1 MSKKKILVCSEASY
15 LHSGFGTYANEL
27 LTRLHATDKYELA
40 EFASYGIVN
49 DERDKDIKWRYY
61 ANFIKPD
68 DPRMGAYSQFELNQ
82 FGMWRF
88 ERVALDFKP
97 DIVIGYRD
105 YWMDSFVNES
115 PLRPYFHW
123 IISPTV
129 DSAPQKESWISTY
142 MDADGVMP
150 YSDYGSMVLEKEGF
164 GKINLHKSNMPGVD
178 INVFTPIEDF
188 REKRKEFGLPPD
200 INIIGTVMRNQKR
213 KYYDDLIKSFEGFLQ
228 YCLDNG
234 QKELANKTYLYIHTS
249 YPDMNGWDIPRILK
263 ETSISHKIIFTYMCK
278 RCKQPFCSFFQDG
291 RTVCSHCKQVSAM
304 MPSVGEGISRE
315 QLATIYNTFDLY
327 VQYANCEGLGMPAV
341 EAASCGVPIM
351 EVNYSAMESVLKVL
365 DGIPIDKTMY
375 RELESHSY
383 RAQPDNEDFIQK
395 LYKFFTVSDNSPENK
410 MKRRQLTRKLVEENF
425 SWDANAKK
433 WENYLDSVVL
443 KDKQGKWDSPLN
455 LYNPATQMPE
465 NMTNLQFVRWVINDV
480 WGKPDKV
487 HSLMAL
493 QMLRDLNFG
502 VVSQGGKL
510 QPIERDQIFR
520 SMLKRVEN
528 NNLCERGRCG
538 LIPLTQDDYIN
549 YANIKERANE
559 ASK

>member
-1 MSKKKILVCSEASY
+1 
-15 LHSGFGTYANEL
+15 
-27 LTRLHATDKYELA
+27 
-40 EFASYGIVN
+40 
-49 DERDKDIKWRYY
+49 
-61 ANFIKPD
+61 
-68 DPRMGAYSQFELNQ
+68 
-82 FGMWRF
+82 
-88 ERVALDFKP
+88 
-97 DIVIGYRD
+97 
-105 YWMDSFVNES
+105 
-115 PLRPYFHW
+115 
-123 IISPTV
+123 
-129 DSAPQKESWISTY
+129 
-142 MDADGVMP
+142 
-150 YSDYGSMVLEKEGF
+150 
-164 GKINLHKSNMPGVD
+164 
-178 INVFTPIEDF
+178 
-188 REKRKEFGLPPD
+188 
-200 INIIGTVMRNQKR
+200 
-213 KYYDDLIKSFEGFLQ
+213 
-228 YCLDNG
+228 
-234 QKELANKTYLYIHTS
+234 
-249 YPDMNGWDIPRILK
+249 
-263 ETSISHKIIFTYMCK
+263 
-278 RCKQPFCSFFQDG
+278 
-291 RTVCSHCKQVSAM
+291 M

-410 MKRRQLTRKLVEENF
+410 MERRQLTRKLVEENF